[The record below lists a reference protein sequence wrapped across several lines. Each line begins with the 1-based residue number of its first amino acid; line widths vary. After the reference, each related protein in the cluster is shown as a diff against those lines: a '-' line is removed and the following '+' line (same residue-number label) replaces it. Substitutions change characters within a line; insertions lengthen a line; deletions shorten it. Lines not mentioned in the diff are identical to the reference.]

1 MASNTTGAAEKASR
15 GQLWA
20 GLGVLA
26 AGLALI
32 VMDGTIVSVA
42 LPVIINDLDLT
53 LTDGQW
59 VNSLYSVVFAGLLLG
74 MGRLGDRLG
83 RRHLFVAGL
92 VVFALGSGLAALSAS
107 AAALIWARVVQ
118 GVGGALIL
126 PATLAT
132 VNAVFRGKDRA
143 AAFGVWGAV
152 MSGAAAIGPLL
163 GGWLTTYFS
172 WEWIFLINLPLT
184 AVLFVAAFFL
194 VPNTRGGAGGK
205 GVDVDGLQLSVI
217 GLGALVFGIIEGSD
231 LGWWTPLQDFTV
243 FGLTWP
249 SSRPVSVV
257 PIFLAVG
264 VISLVLFVFWERH
277 RARGGRSALLDLGLF
292 KIPTFSWGNIT
303 ATTVAIGEFALVFV
317 LPLFLVNALGLSTMG
332 AGLVLAGMAAGAFVS
347 GASARHLA
355 ARFGPPVVVLIGLG
369 MEILGI
375 LAVLLI
381 LDADASPVA
390 LTGLLAIYGLGL
402 GLASAQ
408 LTSTVLHDVPPEAS
422 GQGSATQSTVRQ
434 VGTAIGIAISGAA
447 LSAGLAYGTADRLA
461 QIGGLGEKGAQLASA
476 TRSSAGGIISQLRDQ
491 GTGGEFGDLG
501 PQVVH
506 ALSEAFAS
514 ATQWSLLA
522 AVGFLAIGL
531 LGAFRVRTAAKQ
543 TIGVDPEESG
553 QEGDDPTPSPT

>member
-1 MASNTTGAAEKASR
+1 MDDGTPGQSVGAAQGR
-15 GQLWA
+15 RRWI

-32 VMDGTIVSVA
+32 VIDGTIVSVA
-42 LPVIINDLDLT
+42 LPVIISDLDLD

-92 VVFALGSGLAALSAS
+92 VVFGAGSVLAAMSVS
-107 AAALIWARVVQ
+107 AAPLIWARVVQ

-132 VNAVFRGKDRA
+132 VNATFRGKDRA
-143 AAFGVWGAV
+143 AAFGFWGAV

-163 GGWLTTYFS
+163 GGWLTSSYS
-172 WEWIFLINLPLT
+172 WEWIFLINVPL
-184 AVLFVAAFFL
+184 AAILFVAAFLF
-194 VPNTRGGAGGK
+194 VPNSRGSAGGK
-205 GVDVDGLQLSVI
+205 GVDVDGLQLSVL
-217 GLGALVFGIIEGSD
+217 GLGALVFAIIEGAD

-249 SSRPVSVV
+249 ATRAISVV
-257 PIFLAVG
+257 PLFLLLGAG
-264 VISLVLFVFWERH
+264 SLVLFVFWERH
-277 RARGGRSALLDLGLF
+277 RARVGRSALLDLDLF
-292 KIPTFSWGNIT
+292 RIPTFSWGNIT

-317 LPLFLVNALGLSTMG
+317 LPLFLVNALGLTTMG

-355 ARFGPPVVVLIGLG
+355 ARFGPPMVVLIGLG
-369 MEILGI
+369 LEIVGI
-375 LAVLLI
+375 LAVLVI
-381 LDADASPVA
+381 LDADVSPLA

-408 LTSTVLHDVPPEAS
+408 LTSTVLHDVPTGAS

-434 VGTAIGIAISGAA
+434 VGTAIGIAVSGAA
-447 LSAGLAYGTADRLA
+447 LSAGLAHGAADRLA
-461 QIGGLGEKGAQLASA
+461 GVGLEPEQAAELAGA
-476 TRSSAGGIISQLRDQ
+476 TRSSAGGIITGLREQ
-491 GTGGEFGDLG
+491 GTGGELGDLG

-506 ALSEAFAS
+506 ALSDAFAS
-514 ATQWSLLA
+514 ATTWSLLA
-522 AVGFLAIGL
+522 ALGFLVIGL
-531 LGAFRVRTAAKQ
+531 LGAFRVRSAALRTVGAATA
-543 TIGVDPEESG
+543 SR
-553 QEGDDPTPSPT
+553 SP